1 MHKNLETDAQLIL
14 ILFLLALIQ
23 KHDLYLKTVTGSNS
37 DDRNNRKF
45 YNAIDDGNY
54 FQMKRKE
61 EITST
66 HYFIR
71 ATSNEFNSTTN
82 ETFYTESV
90 SGVKQVIPGLI
101 TDPKT
106 YITSVGLYNTDSELL
121 AIAKLSQPILKST
134 SREALIK
141 VKLDF

>member
-1 MHKNLETDAQLIL
+1 MKHCV
-14 ILFLLALIQ
+14 AL
-23 KHDLYLKTVTGSNS
+23 SS
-37 DDRNNRKF
+37 E
-45 YNAIDDGNY
+45 
-54 FQMKRKE
+54 MKRKE